1 MPAGDAE
8 GALTVAV
15 SEAWAGGPLKRFVD
29 DARVQIAV
37 LLHPSGQVI
46 GQHGFTRSV
55 DVMSACALA
64 AGIYASSGEVG
75 RMLEGKP
82 FRAVHHGGAT
92 RQLFMAPADT
102 RQGALLLL
110 AVFDAES
117 SLGLVQLYHA
127 ELAAALAA
135 AAPERVAPAGPVL
148 EQAFE
153 VELNRNLAALFGR
166 A

>member
-1 MPAGDAE
+1 MA
-8 GALTVAV
+8 VAV
-15 SEAWAGGPLKRFVD
+15 AEDWVRAPLKRFVD
-29 DARVQIAV
+29 DAR
-37 LLHPSGQVI
+37 LLLAILLRSDGQVL
-46 GQHGFTRSV
+46 GQHGFSRSV

-64 AGIYASSGEVG
+64 AGIYASAGEIG
-75 RMLEGKP
+75 RMLEGRP
-82 FRAVHHGGAT
+82 FHVIHHAGAT
-92 RQLFMAPADT
+92 RQLFMAPAAT
-102 RQGALLLL
+102 ARGSLLVL

-135 AAPERVAPAGPVL
+135 VAPEPEPQGPVL
-148 EQAFE
+148 ADAFE